1 MSDKAL
7 LRHVASTALKTKLDA
22 ALASQLTEIVT
33 EAVLTITIPG
43 EPIDLHMIEK
53 MHMVH
58 RSAADTRLVKGLVR
72 AYSCEELSQDMY
84 ISMCEDQLRVFPAH
98 ESLAICTILVL
109 LKVVH

>member
-1 MSDKAL
+1 MTDKAL
-7 LRHVASTALKTKLDA
+7 LRHVASTALKTKLDS
-22 ALASQLTEIVT
+22 ALAEQLTEIVT

-72 AYSCEELSQDMY
+72 TLNCYNTFPWRRLCRDSFIGMCKGQVQVFSC
-84 ISMCEDQLRVFPAH
+84 
-98 ESLAICTILVL
+98 T
-109 LKVVH
+109 

>member
-1 MSDKAL
+1 MSKKAL
-7 LRHVASTALKTKLDA
+7 LRHVASTALRTKLDA

-72 AYSCEELSQDMY
+72 ACCCGELSKIY
-84 ISMCEDQLRVFPAH
+84 I
-98 ESLAICTILVL
+98 
-109 LKVVH
+109 

>member
-1 MSDKAL
+1 MTDKAL
-7 LRHVASTALKTKLDA
+7 LRHVASTALKTKLDS
-22 ALASQLTEIVT
+22 ALAEQLTEIVT

-72 AYSCEELSQDMY
+72 YAKWLQHVPVAKTL
-84 ISMCEDQLRVFPAH
+84 QR
-98 ESLAICTILVL
+98 LVYCNA
-109 LKVVH
+109 